1 MHAFRF
7 IFALSLL
14 LLAAPLQA
22 SAQISASA
30 QQASDRPDSI
40 CRTVE
45 SAARTNALPL
55 DFFTR
60 LIWQESRFQS
70 YEVGPVTRSG
80 QRALGI
86 AQFMPGT
93 AAQRRLLD
101 PLNPVEALP
110 KSAEFLAELRDR
122 FGNLGLAAAAYNAGP
137 QRVREFIAGARGLP
151 TETRNYVLAITGR
164 PVEDWIRPAKE
175 QSNEG
180 ANGALHAAP
189 ALENCYDIA
198 ALHKHPINSF
208 LMVQARYARVPSWCH
223 HLHRPNKEICGPI
236 HEAEPIIRISSLVKL
251 KILRR

>member
-7 IFALSLL
+7 VFALSLV
-14 LLAAPLQA
+14 LLAAPLPA
-22 SAQISASA
+22 SAQTSAPA
-30 QQASDRPDSI
+30 QQASDRPESI
-40 CRTVE
+40 CGTVE

-70 YEVGPVTRSG
+70 YEVGPVTRGG
-80 QRALGI
+80 QHALGI

-101 PLNPVEALP
+101 PFNPVEALP

-137 QRVREFIAGARGLP
+137 LRVRDFIAGSRGLP

-164 PVEDWIRPAKE
+164 LVEDWIKSAKE

-180 ANGALHAAP
+180 ANSAP
-189 ALENCYDIA
+189 YVETAIENCYNIV
-198 ALHKHPINSF
+198 ALHKHPLNSF
-208 LMVQARYARVPSWCH
+208 LMVQAQYARVPSWCH
-223 HLHRPNKEICGPI
+223 HLRHPNKEICGPI
-236 HEAEPIIRISSLVKL
+236 HEAEPMIRISSLVKL
-251 KILRR
+251 KVH

>member
-45 SAARTNALPL
+45 SVARTNALPL

-86 AQFMPGT
+86 AQFMPRT
-93 AAQRRLLD
+93 AAQYRLLD
-101 PLNPVEALP
+101 PFNPVEALP

-137 QRVREFIAGARGLP
+137 QRVRDFIAGSRGLP

-180 ANGALHAAP
+180 DNGAPHAEIAI
-189 ALENCYDIA
+189 EDCYDIV
-198 ALHKHPINSF
+198 INSF
-208 LMVQARYARVPSWCH
+208 LVVQAHYARVPSWCR
-223 HLHRPNKEICGPI
+223 HLHHPNKEICGPI
-236 HEAEPIIRISSLVKL
+236 HEAEPTIRISSLVKL
-251 KILRR
+251 KVH